1 MAKQQT
7 FADKA
12 AKLAKKTEN
21 FVICPDTN
29 KETRIINVR
38 MVDAVKTEKGS
49 YKFLDRNMKVYEST
63 YKPIN
68 KVQKE
73 N

>member
-12 AKLAKKTEN
+12 AKLGKKSDLI
-21 FVICPDTN
+21 VMCPDTN
-29 KETRIINVR
+29 KETKIINVR
-38 MVDAVKTEKGS
+38 LVDAVKTEKGT

-63 YKPIN
+63 YKPY
-68 KVQKE
+68 KQ
-73 N
+73 

>member
-12 AKLAKKTEN
+12 NKLGKKN
-21 FVICPDTN
+21 DLMAMCPDTN
-29 KETRIINVR
+29 KETKIINVR
-38 MVDAVKTEKGS
+38 MVDAIKTDKGT

-63 YKPIN
+63 YKPY
-68 KVQKE
+68 KK
-73 N
+73 

>member
-12 AKLAKKTEN
+12 SKLGKKTEMT
-21 FVICPDTN
+21 VMCPDTN
-29 KETRIINVR
+29 KETKLINVR
-38 MVDAVKTEKGS
+38 IVDAIKTDKGT

-63 YKPIN
+63 FKPYKP
-68 KVQKE
+68 
-73 N
+73 

>member
-12 AKLAKKTEN
+12 NKLGKKN
-21 FVICPDTN
+21 DLMAMCPDTN
-29 KETRIINVR
+29 KETKIINVR
-38 MVDAVKTEKGS
+38 MVDAIKTDKGT

-63 YKPIN
+63 YKP
-68 KVQKE
+68 
-73 N
+73 

>member
-12 AKLAKKTEN
+12 NKLGKKAEL
-21 FVICPDTN
+21 VVMCPDTN
-29 KETRIINVR
+29 KETRIISVR
-38 MVDAVKTEKGS
+38 LVDTIKTDKGT

-63 YKPIN
+63 YKPY
-68 KVQKE
+68 KP
-73 N
+73 

>member
-12 AKLAKKTEN
+12 NKLAKKSDN
-21 FVICPDTN
+21 LVICPDTN
-29 KETRIINVR
+29 KETRIISVR
-38 MVDAVKTEKGS
+38 MVDAVKTGKGT

-63 YKPIN
+63 YKPYTP
-68 KVQKE
+68 
-73 N
+73 

>member
-12 AKLAKKTEN
+12 NKLGKKTELL
-21 FVICPDTN
+21 VMCPDTN
-29 KETRIINVR
+29 KETKIINVR
-38 MVDAVKTEKGS
+38 MVDAVKTDKGT

-63 YKPIN
+63 FKPYKP
-68 KVQKE
+68 
-73 N
+73 

>member
-12 AKLAKKTEN
+12 NKLGKKN
-21 FVICPDTN
+21 DLMAMCPDTN
-29 KETRIINVR
+29 KETKIINVR
-38 MVDAVKTEKGS
+38 MVNAIKTDKGT

-63 YKPIN
+63 YKPY
-68 KVQKE
+68 KP
-73 N
+73 

>member
-12 AKLAKKTEN
+12 AKLGKKTDVT
-21 FVICPDTN
+21 VICPDTN
-29 KETRIINVR
+29 KETRVINVR
-38 MVDAVKTEKGS
+38 LVDAVKTDKGT

-63 YKPIN
+63 YKPY
-68 KVQKE
+68 KQ
-73 N
+73 